1 MTEQL
6 KEAVDLA
13 VQKLPDKEQNML
25 ARYIVSLLEVYEA
38 KKGLGGT
45 RWDTIVSFLEAYEE
59 GSEEYEEEKEWD
71 AIVNRPGFLE
81 KMEKLMHESL
91 ASGVEDGGFC
101 P

>member
-13 VQKLPDKEQNML
+13 VQKLPDKEQNRI
-25 ARYIVSLLEVYEA
+25 AQYILSLLEV
-38 KKGLGGT
+38 
-45 RWDTIVSFLEAYEE
+45 
-59 GSEEYEEEKEWD
+59 YEEEKEWD
-71 AIVNRPGFLE
+71 AIVNKPGFLE
-81 KMEKLMHESL
+81 KMEKLVQESL

>member
-13 VQKLPDKEQNML
+13 VQKLPDKEQNMI
-25 ARYIVSLLEVYEA
+25 AQYILRLLDA
-38 KKGLGGT
+38 
-45 RWDTIVSFLEAYEE
+45 
-59 GSEEYEEEKEWD
+59 YEEEKEWD
-71 AIVNRPGFLE
+71 AIVNKPGFIE

>member
-13 VQKLPDKEQNML
+13 VQKLPDKEQDLL
-25 ARYIVSLLEVYEA
+25 ARYITSILEAYDEKLRV
-38 KKGLGGT
+38 GGK
-45 RWDTIVSFLEAYEE
+45 RWDALVSFLEAYEKE
-59 GSEEYEEEKEWD
+59 LEMYEEEKEWD
-71 AIVNRPGFLE
+71 SIVAKPGFLE

-91 ASGVEDGGFC
+91 AFGVEDGGFC

>member
-6 KEAVDLA
+6 KEAVNLA
-13 VQKLPDKEQNML
+13 IQKLPDTEQNRL
-25 ARYIVSLLEVYEA
+25 ASHILRLLEV
-38 KKGLGGT
+38 
-45 RWDTIVSFLEAYEE
+45 
-59 GSEEYEEEKEWD
+59 YEEEKEWN
-71 AIVNRPGFLE
+71 ALVNQPGSLE